1 MGKSLGI
8 ALFGLIVFAASA
20 AGSWLMRSQLN
31 DSQPE
36 TAEAAPADRDA
47 SLSSGSA
54 EHGSDSDSSDRSG
67 DDDGILPVAVR
78 PRAMSVEEL
87 LRYGMG
93 LKEREKQIREQEDEL
108 QKRRVRQ
115 QIVLADVQGERKE
128 VDGMRVQMRDH
139 LKTAEKLIET
149 LNQSREQLLQEK
161 ESAAEELKKV
171 KEARIEI
178 DGEHLD
184 NTKRLSQWIQGME
197 PEKAGELLREMAND
211 GNMTMAVQILANF
224 EEREAAK
231 ILSSLDDPKI
241 VQQFVE
247 EFRNL
252 KKPEKKP
259 IRR

>member
-1 MGKSLGI
+1 MARSLGI
-8 ALFGLIVFAASA
+8 ALFGLVVFAASA
-20 AGSWLMRSQLN
+20 AGSWWMRSQLQ
-31 DSQPE
+31 DQKPA
-36 TAEAAPADRDA
+36 TASSVEDGPDGAPDHEEPQADVAA
-47 SLSSGSA
+47 
-54 EHGSDSDSSDRSG
+54 RSNRM
-67 DDDGILPVAVR
+67 DEDDGILPIAVR

-93 LKEREKQIREQEDEL
+93 LKEREKQIREQEDAL

-115 QIVLADVQGERKE
+115 QLVLADIQGERKE

-139 LKTAEKLIET
+139 LKTAEKLIAT
-149 LNQSREQLLQEK
+149 LNQSREQLLEDK
-161 ESAAEELKKV
+161 ESAAEELRKV
-171 KEARIEI
+171 QDARIEI
-178 DGEHLD
+178 EGEHLD
-184 NTKRLSQWIQGME
+184 NTKRLSQWIQSMD

-211 GNMTMAVQILANF
+211 GNMTVAVQILANF

-259 IRR
+259 TRR